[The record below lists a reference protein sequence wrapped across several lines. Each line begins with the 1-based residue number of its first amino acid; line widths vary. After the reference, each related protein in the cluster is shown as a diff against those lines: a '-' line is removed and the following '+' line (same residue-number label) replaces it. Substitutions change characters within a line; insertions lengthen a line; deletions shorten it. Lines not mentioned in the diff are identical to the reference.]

1 MLKTFNLNDSKLNY
15 HQKIIKKIQTKLSAL
30 PEAFWKTNPILSGS
44 YAIHLLFKPATLY
57 DDIDVYFETEKD
69 FLDCTKLLEEFT
81 ERTPPPTR
89 GQIYPA
95 KNSTTYLYDFAKIQL
110 INKAFM
116 PPQILIYD
124 HDLKNVSIAIQGT
137 DIYLDDEVFS
147 LFYNDKISI
156 RSTQITDGMSD
167 KDKMIKIANLYHRVK
182 KYSLK
187 YDLIPDYES
196 RIILKELLDFLEA
209 MPRDIK
215 ESTYVDSSVY
225 YGSYTTSQKSRSS
238 ISETIHQMKES
249 LAHMN
254 QIENSSLDDHESLV
268 TDWVEF

>member
-15 HQKIIKKIQTKLSAL
+15 HQKIIKKIQTDLSAL
-30 PEAFWKTNPILSGS
+30 PERFWKTNPIISGS
-44 YAIHLLFKPATLY
+44 YAVHLLFKPATLY

-69 FLDCTKLLEEFT
+69 FLDCTKVLKGLIESN
-81 ERTPPPTR
+81 PLPSG

-116 PPQILIYD
+116 PPQNLIYD

-137 DIYLDDEVFS
+137 DIYLDDEIFS
-147 LFYNDKISI
+147 LFWNDKISI
-156 RSTQITDGMSD
+156 RSTQITDDMSD
-167 KDKMIKIANLYHRVK
+167 KDKMIKIANLYYRVK
-182 KYSLK
+182 KYALK

-196 RIILKELLDFLEA
+196 RIILTELLDFLEA
-209 MPRDIK
+209 MPENIK
-215 ESTYVDSSVY
+215 ETTYVDSSIY
-225 YGSYTTSQKSRSS
+225 YGSYTASQKNKSS
-238 ISETIHQMKES
+238 ISVTIHRMRVD

-254 QIENSSLDDHESLV
+254 QIETSSLDEHESSVNSWL
-268 TDWVEF
+268 EF